1 MVIDKMLV
9 DQMEVAFMAS
19 SFDDDLALILNCL
32 IPVSLL
38 ESTNFEDYICSR
50 KNGSD

>member
-19 SFDDDLALILNCL
+19 SLDDDLALLLNCL

-38 ESTNFEDYICSR
+38 ESNQQILKTIFGVE
-50 KNGSD
+50 KW